1 MSPDGVQIADE
12 AVRAPRLTLTP
23 PPLNGRAQVN
33 ETGMRPFLS
42 RSPFS
47 DCPDLHTMVC
57 CLIRYK

>member
-33 ETGMRPFLS
+33 ETGMRPCK
-42 RSPFS
+42 RGEYIIGG
-47 DCPDLHTMVC
+47 DHGTRMVT
-57 CLIRYK
+57 